1 MLHYLIPGSVV
12 IHLVEATDFTRHYYV
27 YSHVINFTL
36 PPPPLYSPYIS
47 PHISPHTSPHT
58 PLFHH
63 FFFITLLFHHSF
75 FIIPLFHH
83 FPPLYSLFYLPSF
96 STPPFHLPFSTLSPP
111 LSRRPP
117 DTFPHSPPKASHV
130 ARGKGEGLLSWFPL
144 IIALREISI

>member
-83 FPPLYSLFYLPSF
+83 FPPLYSLFYLPLFFNS
-96 STPPFHLPFSTLSPP
+96 PFSSPLFHPFPSPQPPPPRHVPSLSPQ
-111 LSRRPP
+111 SI
-117 DTFPHSPPKASHV
+117 SC
-130 ARGKGEGLLSWFPL
+130 GEGK
-144 IIALREISI
+144 R